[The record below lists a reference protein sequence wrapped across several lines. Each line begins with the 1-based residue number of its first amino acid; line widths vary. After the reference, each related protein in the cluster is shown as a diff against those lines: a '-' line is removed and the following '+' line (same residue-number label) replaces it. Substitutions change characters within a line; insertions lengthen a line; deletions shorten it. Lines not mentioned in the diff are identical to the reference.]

1 MGKAGN
7 EIADLEWVYLFLDGK
22 NPVAGEYFPF
32 IKQKEE
38 ERRIY
43 LFSAKKEADAAIDNR
58 KEQMEL
64 DEGDPVR
71 IAKVGRKEELAILLE
86 YSLHGGEKVI
96 VDVGSKGEEY
106 ESIALLND
114 IYEKLGYE
122 KLFTEKNKGFPKI
135 MRQLY
140 LGECSFFTLPKAAT
154 TGGQIIE
161 NQFLTI
167 HQEDSVLFFADLE
180 SAEAYYEAND
190 LPAEWN
196 IESDFKQ
203 FVQLL
208 LYGYDHGLGSVI
220 LYKQNEKIEIKLEQ
234 AFWLIQKIGRSE
246 MYLLLKEE

>member
-1 MGKAGN
+1 MVKVEN

-22 NPVAGEYFPF
+22 KPVADEYFPF
-32 IKQKEE
+32 IFEEEE

-43 LFSAKKEADAAIDNR
+43 LFSSKKEADAV
-58 KEQMEL
+58 KETVKVQMGL
-64 DEGDPVR
+64 DESENVL
-71 IAKVGRKEELAILLE
+71 IAKAGRKEELAILLE

-96 VDVGSKGEEY
+96 VDAGGKEQEY
-106 ESIALLND
+106 ESVDLVNE

-122 KLFTEKNKGFPKI
+122 KLFSEDSKGFPKI

-140 LGECSFFTLPKAAT
+140 SGECSFFTLPKAAT
-154 TGGQIIE
+154 TGEQIIE

-167 HQEDSVLFFADLE
+167 HQEDRVLFFADLE
-180 SAEAYYEAND
+180 SAEAYYEEND

-203 FVQLL
+203 FVQLI
-208 LYGYDHGLGSVI
+208 LYAYDHGLRSVI
-220 LYKQNEKIEIKLEQ
+220 IYKQNEMIEIKLEQ
-234 AFWLIQKIGRSE
+234 AFWLIQKIARNE